1 MPDRN
6 VKKGTVI
13 KLTREWILGDEI
25 GRGGFAPV
33 HVAWS
38 GDEQAVVK
46 LVPKAPGAD
55 RELLFADLEGI
66 RNVIPIIDRGEHG
79 AYWTLVMPRA
89 EMNLREH
96 LSASGNRL
104 ALDDA
109 VAVMKDVCDALVDLD
124 GKVVHRDIKPENVL
138 RLNGHWCLA
147 DFGISRYAE
156 ATTAPDTRKLALTP
170 QYASP
175 EQWKT
180 ERTTSAADVYALG
193 VMAFEMVAG
202 ARPFPGPTREDYREQ
217 HVHVSP
223 PPLTGVPAGL
233 ASLVDECL
241 YKAPGARPT
250 AANIRARLEHV
261 ASPPVSPGL
270 ARLQQTN
277 REEVRRLSEASSRQT
292 QAQSEAERRAALF
305 VAAKAALNQISG
317 ELQSGITSVAS
328 SAVKSIDRD
337 SGWSL
342 QLNKARLT
350 LLPVRPYPPGSWGQ
364 HPKPSFDIVCYS
376 ALNLTIPQNYHGYEG
391 RSHSLW
397 FGDIQQ
403 EGNYRWF
410 ETAFM
415 FGVFVRR
422 ISKQAPFSLNPGSE
436 AARAV
441 GSGLSDYAVAWP
453 FSPLVAGELDEF
465 IDRWAGWLADGSSDR
480 LNYPGQMPERDPQGS
495 WRRA

>member
-1 MPDRN
+1 
-6 VKKGTVI
+6 
-13 KLTREWILGDEI
+13 
-25 GRGGFAPV
+25 
-33 HVAWS
+33 
-38 GDEQAVVK
+38 
-46 LVPKAPGAD
+46 
-55 RELLFADLEGI
+55 
-66 RNVIPIIDRGEHG
+66 
-79 AYWTLVMPRA
+79 
-89 EMNLREH
+89 
-96 LSASGNRL
+96 
-104 ALDDA
+104 
-109 VAVMKDVCDALVDLD
+109 
-124 GKVVHRDIKPENVL
+124 
-138 RLNGHWCLA
+138 
-147 DFGISRYAE
+147 
-156 ATTAPDTRKLALTP
+156 
-170 QYASP
+170 
-175 EQWKT
+175 
-180 ERTTSAADVYALG
+180 
-193 VMAFEMVAG
+193 MAFEMVAG

-217 HVHVSP
+217 HLHVSA
-223 PPLTGVPAGL
+223 PPLTGVPPGF

-270 ARLQQTN
+270 VRLQQTN

-364 HPKPSFDIVCYS
+364 HPKPAFDIVCYS
-376 ALNLTIPQNYHGYEG
+376 TLNLTIPQNYHGYEG

-397 FGDIQQ
+397 YGDIQQ

-422 ISKQAPFSLNPGSE
+422 ISKQAPFSLHPGSE

-453 FSPLVAGELDEF
+453 FIPLVAGQLDDF
-465 IDRWAGWLADGSSDR
+465 VDRWAGWLADGSSDR